1 MGGAVLRVEGVTLR
15 GPKQAEEK
23 AAKKSEIFGFRCPPH
38 IKQYLEQAAKA
49 EGRSMAEIIVFA
61 IELDRDIAD
70 MLGESRPKLAAFAT
84 ANGLD
89 TSRSH
94 DMAKLFVAL
103 INRGLTT
110 VEADSKKRK

>member
-1 MGGAVLRVEGVTLR
+1 MLRVDAVTLR

-23 AAKKSEIFGFRCPPH
+23 AARKSEIFGFRCPPH
-38 IKQYLEQAAKA
+38 IKQYLEQASKA

-61 IELDRDIAD
+61 IELDRDMAD
-70 MLGESRPKLAAFAT
+70 MLSPTRERLAGFAA

-89 TSRSH
+89 PSRSH

-110 VEADSKKRK
+110 AEADSKKKK